1 MLPILIATNNSGK
14 FFEISQLFQASAE
27 NAMPTKLTDFNLVF
41 AGDLIA
47 KNNIGEPVEDGDSFA
62 ANSLIKAKYY
72 AESFCFNAIADDSG
86 FVIPAIGDLPGV
98 HSARFAI
105 DATGKTNYPWAFEKI
120 QNIIAESYKDSPSAD
135 SRTVNNNTAISCYF
149 ICNLTFYN
157 YNDKSHFSFEGRVD
171 GFLSFPP
178 RGGNGFGYDPI
189 FVPNVLPNDLPEGGK
204 LTFGE
209 ISSEQKNSISHR
221 SLAFSK
227 LKKFLESYNY

>member
-1 MLPILIATNNSGK
+1 MLSILIATNNSDK
-14 FFEISQLFQASAE
+14 FFEISQLFKASAE
-27 NAMPTKLTDFNLVF
+27 NAIPTKLTELNLVF

-47 KNNIGEPVEDGDSFA
+47 RNNISEPVENGDSFA
-62 ANSLIKAKYY
+62 DNSLIKAKYY
-72 AESFCFNAIADDSG
+72 AESFCLNAIADDSG

-98 HSARFAI
+98 NSARFAI

-120 QNIIAESYKDSPSAD
+120 QNIIAESYNDSPSAD
-135 SRTVNNNTAISCYF
+135 SKSVNNDNNADISCYF

-157 YNDKSHFSFEGRVD
+157 YNNKSHFSFEGRVD

-189 FVPNVLPNDLPEGGK
+189 FVPNIVTNGSK

-209 ISSEQKNSISHR
+209 ISSKQKNSISHR

-227 LKKFLESYNY
+227 LKKFLESYSY

>member
-1 MLPILIATNNSGK
+1 MLPILIATNNSDK
-14 FFEISQLFQASAE
+14 FLEISQLFKDNAE
-27 NAMPTKLTDFNLVF
+27 SVISTKLTDFNLLF

-47 KNNIGEPVEDGDSFA
+47 KNNIGEPVENGDSFA
-62 ANSLIKAKYY
+62 DNSLIKAKYY

-120 QNIIAESYKDSPSAD
+120 QNIIAESYNDSPNANYK
-135 SRTVNNNTAISCYF
+135 TVNNDNNTAISCYF

-157 YNDKSHFSFEGRVD
+157 YNNKSHFSFEGRID

-189 FVPNVLPNDLPEGGK
+189 FVPNGGR

>member
-1 MLPILIATNNSGK
+1 MLPILIATNNSDK
-14 FFEISQLFQASAE
+14 FFEISQLFKASAE
-27 NAMPTKLTDFNLVF
+27 NVIPTKLTDFNLVF

-47 KNNIGEPVEDGDSFA
+47 KNNIGEAVENGDSFA

-105 DATGKTNYPWAFEKI
+105 DATGKTNYPLAFEKI

-135 SRTVNNNTAISCYF
+135 SETINKNNNTAISCYF

-157 YNDKSHFSFEGRVD
+157 YNNKSHFSFEGRVD

-189 FVPNVLPNDLPEGGK
+189 FVPNIVTNGSK

-209 ISSEQKNSISHR
+209 ISSKQKNSISHR

>member
-1 MLPILIATNNSGK
+1 MLPILIATNNSDK
-14 FFEISQLFQASAE
+14 FFEISQLFKASAE
-27 NAMPTKLTDFNLVF
+27 NAIPTKLTDFNLVF

-47 KNNIGEPVEDGDSFA
+47 KNNIGEPVENGDSFA

-72 AESFCFNAIADDSG
+72 AESFCLNAVADDSG
-86 FVIPAIGDLPGV
+86 FVIPEIGDLPGV
-98 HSARFAI
+98 NSARFAI
-105 DATGKTNYPWAFEKI
+105 DATGKTNYPLAFEKI
-120 QNIIAESYKDSPSAD
+120 QNIIAESHNDLPGAD
-135 SRTVNNNTAISCYF
+135 SKTVNKNNNTAISCYF

-157 YNDKSHFSFEGRVD
+157 YNNKSHFSFEGRVD

-189 FVPNVLPNDLPEGGK
+189 FVPNIFSNGSK

-209 ISSEQKNSISHR
+209 ISSKQKNSISHR